1 MYHPTS
7 RVLTVLELL
16 QSHEEMSGAEIARR
30 LEVDPRTVRRY
41 IVMLQDMGIPIEGE
55 RGRNGAYRLG
65 AGFKLPPLMLT
76 NEEALS
82 LILSLRVAQ
91 QTTLT
96 GAPVAVE
103 GALSKIERALPDSLR
118 EQIQDILQTLDM
130 VVATPS
136 GVAASPEIVAT
147 ISSAARHQ
155 QRVQLCHQGHDG
167 SITERVVDPY
177 GVVYRV
183 GRWYMVGFCHLRG
196 DIRTFRLDRI
206 LSTTLLQETFEPPI
220 DFNLLEHVEKALA
233 ATPGIYKVEVL
244 FKTTMEA
251 VQAQV
256 PMAFG
261 QLTEVEN
268 GVYLTAFVQN
278 LSWAAGFLA
287 GLTLPLEIRQPEALR
302 AEMACLIERVKA
314 F

>member
-82 LILSLRVAQ
+82 LILSQRVAQ

-103 GALSKIERALPDSLR
+103 GALAKIERVLPDSLR
-118 EQIQDILQTLDM
+118 EQIQDILQTLD
-130 VVATPS
+130 VAVAAPS
-136 GVAASPEIVAT
+136 GIAASPEIVAT
-147 ISSAARHQ
+147 LSTAACHQ
-155 QRVQLCHQGHDG
+155 QCVQLCHQVHEGN
-167 SITERVVDPY
+167 ITERVVNPY

-183 GRWYMVGFCHLRG
+183 GRWYMVGFCHLRS

-206 LSTTLLQETFEPPI
+206 LSATLLQETFETPI
-220 DFNLLEHVEKALA
+220 DFNVLEHVEKALA

-244 FKTTMEA
+244 FRTTMEA

-261 QLTEVEN
+261 QLTKVED

-278 LSWAAGFLA
+278 LSWVAGFLS
-287 GLTLPLEIRQPEALR
+287 GLTLPMEIRQPQALR
-302 AEMACLIERVKA
+302 VEMACLIERVKA
-314 F
+314 Y